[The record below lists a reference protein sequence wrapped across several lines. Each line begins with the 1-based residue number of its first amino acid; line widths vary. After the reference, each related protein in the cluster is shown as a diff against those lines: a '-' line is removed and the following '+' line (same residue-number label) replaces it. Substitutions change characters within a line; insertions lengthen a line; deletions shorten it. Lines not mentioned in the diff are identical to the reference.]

1 MFTYGSAPTCTRST
15 DTHLTLKGTLV
26 NFKRYGRPAV
36 IAIVAALALSSCAAN
51 EGGAPATDS
60 TLAGTLNAGGA
71 STQQA
76 AQAAWIASFQTSNP
90 DVTINYDPS
99 GSGAGRSTFI
109 AGGSAFAGSDSY
121 LKDEELAGDFA
132 SCAAG
137 TKAVDLPV
145 YISPIAVIFNVE
157 GVTDLKVDSDTL
169 AKIFK
174 GDITSWDDA
183 ALVALNPDAKLPAT
197 AITAVHRS
205 DDSGTT
211 KNFTD
216 YLNQTAPDVWT
227 EPADDPFPYQSG
239 EGAKGTSGVVS
250 AVTNGVGT
258 IGYAD
263 ASQAGDLGVAELKV
277 GDSFV
282 KYSAEAAA
290 EVVAGS
296 PAVAGRES
304 NDLAL
309 DLNRKTTNPAEY
321 PLVLVSYSIV
331 CTEYADAAQAE
342 LVKAYVGYMASADGQ
357 AEAAAAAGSA
367 PLSTKLQDKVA
378 AVLKT
383 IK

>member
-1 MFTYGSAPTCTRST
+1 
-15 DTHLTLKGTLV
+15 V
-26 NFKRYGRPAV
+26 NFKRFGRPAV
-36 IAIVAALALSSCAAN
+36 IAIAAGLALSSCAAN
-51 EGGAPATDS
+51 EGDVATTGDDASTS
-60 TLAGTLNAGGA
+60 TLTGTLNAGGA

-90 DVTINYDPS
+90 DVTVNYDPS

-109 AGGSAFAGSDSY
+109 AGGSTLAGSDSY

-132 SCAAG
+132 SCVPG

-145 YISPIAVIFNVE
+145 YISPIAVIYNVE
-157 GVTDLKVDSDTL
+157 GISDLKVDAETL

-174 GDITSWDDA
+174 GDITNWDDA
-183 ALVALNPDAKLPAT
+183 AIAALNPDATLPDT

-216 YLNQTAPDVWT
+216 YLAQNAPTVWD
-227 EPADDPFPYQSG
+227 EEADDPFPYAG

-250 AVTNGVGT
+250 AVKNGVGT

-296 PAVAGRES
+296 PAVEGREA

-342 LVKAYVGYMASADGQ
+342 LVKAYVGYMVSDEGQ
-357 AEAAAAAGSA
+357 AEAETSAGSA
-367 PLSTKLQDKVA
+367 PLSPELQDKVA
-378 AVLKT
+378 AVIAS

>member
-1 MFTYGSAPTCTRST
+1 M
-15 DTHLTLKGTLV
+15 
-26 NFKRYGRPAV
+26 NFKRIGRPLV
-36 IAIVAALALSSCAAN
+36 IAIAAGLALSSCAAN
-51 EGGAPATDS
+51 EGTTPASDTPSDS
-60 TLAGTLNAGGA
+60 TLTGTLNAGGA

-76 AQAAWIASFQTSNP
+76 AQAAWIAAFQTSNTG
-90 DVTINYDPS
+90 VTVNYDPS

-121 LKDEELAGDFA
+121 LKDEELAGEFA
-132 SCAAG
+132 SCVAG

-157 GVTDLKVDSDTL
+157 GVTDLKVDSATL

-183 ALVALNPDAKLPAT
+183 AIVALNPDAKLPAT

-216 YLNQTAPDVWT
+216 YLHQTAPDVWT
-227 EPADDPFPYQSG
+227 EAADDPVPYQTG

-277 GDSFV
+277 GDAFV

-296 PAVAGRES
+296 PAVEGRES

-309 DLNRKTTNPAEY
+309 DLNRKTTNAAEY
-321 PLVLVSYSIV
+321 PRVLVSYAIV

-357 AEAAAAAGSA
+357 AEAAKAAGSA
-367 PLSTKLQDKVA
+367 PLSTELQDKVA
-378 AVLKT
+378 AVLES

>member
-1 MFTYGSAPTCTRST
+1 M
-15 DTHLTLKGTLV
+15 
-26 NFKRYGRPAV
+26 NFKRFGRPAV
-36 IAIVAALALSSCAAN
+36 VAVVAALALSSCAAN
-51 EGGAPATDS
+51 EGGSSDTASDS
-60 TLAGTLNAGGA
+60 TLSGTMNAGGA
-71 STQQA
+71 SSQQA
-76 AQAAWIASFQTSNP
+76 AQEAWIATFQTNNP

-99 GSGAGRSTFI
+99 GSGAGREAFI

-121 LKDEELAGDFA
+121 LKDDELTGEFG
-132 SCAAG
+132 SCAVD

-157 GVTDLKVDSDTL
+157 GVDDLNMDAETL

-174 GDITSWDDA
+174 GDITAWDDA
-183 ALVALNPDAKLPAT
+183 AIVALNPDASLPST

-216 YLNQTAPDVWT
+216 YLNQNVPDVWDKS
-227 EPADDPFPYQSG
+227 AADPFPYQSG
-239 EGAKGTSGVVS
+239 EGAQGTSGVVS

-263 ASQAGDLGVAELKV
+263 ASQAGELGVAKIKV
-277 GDSFV
+277 GDTFV
-282 KYSAEAAA
+282 QYSAEAAA

-296 PAVAGRES
+296 PAVEGREA

-309 DLNRKTTNPAEY
+309 DLNRKTTNAAEY
-321 PLVLVSYSIV
+321 PLVLVSYAVV
-331 CTEYADAAQAE
+331 CTEYADPAVAE
-342 LVKAYVGYMASADGQ
+342 LVKAYVGFMAGAEGQ
-357 AEAAAAAGSA
+357 AEAADKAGAA
-367 PLSTKLQDKVA
+367 PLSPELQDKVA
-378 AVLKT
+378 AVIET

>member
-1 MFTYGSAPTCTRST
+1 
-15 DTHLTLKGTLV
+15 V
-26 NFKRYGRPAV
+26 NFTRFGRPAV
-36 IAIVAALALSSCAAN
+36 IAVVAAFALSSCAAN
-51 EGGAPATDS
+51 ETAAPASDAATAS

-90 DVTINYDPS
+90 GVTVNYDPS

-121 LKDEELAGDFA
+121 LKDSELAGGFA
-132 SCAAG
+132 SCATG

-145 YISPIAVIFNVE
+145 YISPIAVIFNIE
-157 GVTDLKVDSDTL
+157 GVTDLKVDAVTL

-174 GDITSWDDA
+174 GDITSWDDSA
-183 ALVALNPDAKLPAT
+183 IVALNPDAKLPAM

-216 YLNQTAPDVWT
+216 YLNQNAPDVWSA
-227 EPADDPFPYQSG
+227 PAEDPFPYQSG

-250 AVTNGVGT
+250 AVKNGVGT

-263 ASQAGDLGVAELKV
+263 ASQAGKLGVAKLKV
-277 GDSFV
+277 GDKFV
-282 KYSAEAAA
+282 TYSAKAAA
-290 EVVAGS
+290 AVVAGS

-309 DLNRKTTNPAEY
+309 NLNRKTTNPAEY

-331 CTEYADAAQAE
+331 CTKYADAAQGE
-342 LVKAYVGYMASADGQ
+342 LVKAYVGSMASAQGQ
-357 AEAAAAAGSA
+357 AEAAKAAGSA
-367 PLSTKLQDKVA
+367 PLSTELQNKVA
-378 AVLKT
+378 TVIES